1 MELTRKQEEG
11 LKIAV
16 ARYKAHE
23 PYTCIAG
30 YAGTGKST
38 LIKFIVAA
46 LNMYEEEVAY
56 IAFTGKA
63 SEVLREKGCPNAQ
76 TAHRLL
82 YYSKQMP
89 NGKFVYKP
97 RPHIEYSLI
106 VVDEVSMLPID
117 MWELLLSHGVYV
129 IACGD
134 PFQLPPVDK
143 TKENHIL
150 DNPHIFLDEVMRQAK
165 ESDIIVTSM
174 NIREGKSIVPMRGN
188 DTQIFRKQELV
199 AGMYGWADEIL
210 VATNKN
216 RFDIN
221 QFMRLDAGRSSEPER
236 DDKVI
241 CLRNMWDIC
250 SVKDENPLINGT
262 IGYLKDFSLVTMQ
275 YKTLTESFTAQI
287 LLSSIETTSGDTYL
301 DVPIDYNSLLTG
313 KKTFTPQQEYYL
325 NKRKDN
331 PPLPI
336 EFNYG
341 YAITTHR
348 AQGSQ
353 WDNVLVIEEN
363 FPFDKEEHARWLYTA
378 CTRAAKK
385 LTLILKK

>member
-16 ARYKAHE
+16 TRYKTNE
-23 PYTCIAG
+23 SYTCIAG

-46 LNMYEEEVAY
+46 LNMDEEEVAY

-89 NGKFVYKP
+89 NGKFIYKP
-97 RPHIEYSLI
+97 RPSIPYRLV

-117 MWELLLSHGVYV
+117 MWELLLSHGIYV

-174 NIREGKSIVPMRGN
+174 NIREGKIITPIKGN

-199 AGMYGWADEIL
+199 AGMYDWADEIL

-221 QFMRLDAGRSSEPER
+221 EFMRLEAGKGSEPEK
-236 DDKVI
+236 DDKII
-241 CLRNMWDIC
+241 CLRNTWDIC
-250 SVKDENPLINGT
+250 SVKEENPLINGT
-262 IGYLKDFSLVTMQ
+262 IGYLKDFSLVAIQ
-275 YKTLTESFTAQI
+275 YKTLTESFSAPV
-287 LLSSIETTSGDTYL
+287 LLSSIETASGDIYL

-313 KKTFTPQQEYYL
+313 KKTFTPQQEYYIS
-325 NKRKDN
+325 KRKDN

-353 WDNVLVIEEN
+353 WDNVLVVEEN

>member
-221 QFMRLDAGRSSEPER
+221 
-236 DDKVI
+236 
-241 CLRNMWDIC
+241 
-250 SVKDENPLINGT
+250 
-262 IGYLKDFSLVTMQ
+262 
-275 YKTLTESFTAQI
+275 
-287 LLSSIETTSGDTYL
+287 
-301 DVPIDYNSLLTG
+301 
-313 KKTFTPQQEYYL
+313 
-325 NKRKDN
+325 
-331 PPLPI
+331 
-336 EFNYG
+336 
-341 YAITTHR
+341 
-348 AQGSQ
+348 
-353 WDNVLVIEEN
+353 
-363 FPFDKEEHARWLYTA
+363 
-378 CTRAAKK
+378 
-385 LTLILKK
+385 

>member
-1 MELTRKQEEG
+1 
-11 LKIAV
+11 
-16 ARYKAHE
+16 
-23 PYTCIAG
+23 
-30 YAGTGKST
+30 
-38 LIKFIVAA
+38 
-46 LNMYEEEVAY
+46 MYEEEVAY

-97 RPHIEYSLI
+97 RPH
-106 VVDEVSMLPID
+106 
-117 MWELLLSHGVYV
+117 
-129 IACGD
+129 
-134 PFQLPPVDK
+134 
-143 TKENHIL
+143 
-150 DNPHIFLDEVMRQAK
+150 
-165 ESDIIVTSM
+165 
-174 NIREGKSIVPMRGN
+174 
-188 DTQIFRKQELV
+188 
-199 AGMYGWADEIL
+199 
-210 VATNKN
+210 
-216 RFDIN
+216 
-221 QFMRLDAGRSSEPER
+221 
-236 DDKVI
+236 
-241 CLRNMWDIC
+241 
-250 SVKDENPLINGT
+250 
-262 IGYLKDFSLVTMQ
+262 
-275 YKTLTESFTAQI
+275 
-287 LLSSIETTSGDTYL
+287 IETTSGDTYL

>member
-1 MELTRKQEEG
+1 M
-11 LKIAV
+11 
-16 ARYKAHE
+16 
-23 PYTCIAG
+23 
-30 YAGTGKST
+30 
-38 LIKFIVAA
+38 
-46 LNMYEEEVAY
+46 NEEEVAY

-150 DNPHIFLDEVMRQAK
+150 DSPHIFLDEVMRQAK

-241 CLRNMWDIC
+241 CLRNTWDIC

-275 YKTLTESFTAQI
+275 YKTFTESFTAPI
-287 LLSSIETTSGDTYL
+287 LLSNIETTSGDTYL

>member
-1 MELTRKQEEG
+1 
-11 LKIAV
+11 
-16 ARYKAHE
+16 
-23 PYTCIAG
+23 
-30 YAGTGKST
+30 
-38 LIKFIVAA
+38 
-46 LNMYEEEVAY
+46 MYEEEVAY

-210 VATNKN
+210 VAKNKN

-221 QFMRLDAGRSSEPER
+221 
-236 DDKVI
+236 
-241 CLRNMWDIC
+241 
-250 SVKDENPLINGT
+250 
-262 IGYLKDFSLVTMQ
+262 
-275 YKTLTESFTAQI
+275 
-287 LLSSIETTSGDTYL
+287 
-301 DVPIDYNSLLTG
+301 
-313 KKTFTPQQEYYL
+313 
-325 NKRKDN
+325 
-331 PPLPI
+331 
-336 EFNYG
+336 
-341 YAITTHR
+341 
-348 AQGSQ
+348 
-353 WDNVLVIEEN
+353 
-363 FPFDKEEHARWLYTA
+363 
-378 CTRAAKK
+378 
-385 LTLILKK
+385 